1 MSEHKAARWLYLL
14 TGGVLLLGT
23 LLVVVGTRNS
33 RDDDARANHARQ
45 DRGLD
50 EMCPPV
56 SVTPGL
62 LERGA
67 TLQRMECAGCHSDD
81 RREIGPSYEV
91 IAARYHCRPDELIA
105 AIGHPKPGWADYPP
119 GPEGPPLARDD
130 QAALVYWILNTGGS
144 GDE

>member
-1 MSEHKAARWLYLL
+1 MIEHRPAGWLYLL

-23 LLVVVGTRNS
+23 LLVIVGTRD
-33 RDDDARANHARQ
+33 RDSHAGARQ

-50 EMCPPV
+50 EICPPV
-56 SVTPGL
+56 SATPVL

-67 TLQRMECAGCHSDD
+67 TLERMECAGCHSGD

-130 QAALVYWILNTGGS
+130 QAALVSWILNTGGS

>member
-1 MSEHKAARWLYLL
+1 MSEKKPARWLYLL

-23 LLVVVGTRNS
+23 LLVVVGTRS
-33 RDDDARANHARQ
+33 SPDDDARANHARQ
-45 DRGLD
+45 DSGLD
-50 EMCPPV
+50 EMCPPA

-91 IAARYHCRPDELIA
+91 IAARYHCRPDQLIA
-105 AIGHPKPGWADYPP
+105 AIDHPKPGWADYPP

-130 QAALVYWILNTGGS
+130 QTALVYWILNTGGS
-144 GDE
+144 GNE

>member
-1 MSEHKAARWLYLL
+1 MSEDKPARWLYLF

-23 LLVVVGTRNS
+23 LMVVVGTRNS
-33 RDDDARANHARQ
+33 RDNDARANHARQ
-45 DRGLD
+45 DRGRD
-50 EMCPPV
+50 GMCPSV

-62 LERGA
+62 LKRGA
-67 TLQRMECAGCHSDD
+67 TLQRMECAGCHSND
-81 RREIGPSYEV
+81 RREIGPSYQV
-91 IAARYHCRPDELIA
+91 IAARYHCRPDGLIA

-130 QAALVYWILNTGGS
+130 QAALVYWILNRGGS

>member
-1 MSEHKAARWLYLL
+1 MSEHKPPRWLYLL

-23 LLVVVGTRNS
+23 LLVVVGTRNP

-45 DRGLD
+45 DRNLD

-62 LERGA
+62 IERGA

-81 RREIGPSYEV
+81 RREIGPSYGV
-91 IAARYHCRPDELIA
+91 IAARHHCRPAELIG

-119 GPEGPPLARDD
+119 GPVGPPLVRDD
-130 QAALVYWILNTGGS
+130 RSALVAWILNQEGK

>member
-1 MSEHKAARWLYLL
+1 MSERKPSRWLYML
-14 TGGVLLLGT
+14 TAGVLLLGT
-23 LLVVVGTRNS
+23 VLVALGTRNS

-45 DRGLD
+45 DSSRD

-56 SVTPGL
+56 SDTPGL

-119 GPEGPPLARDD
+119 GPAGPPLAPDD
-130 QAALVYWILNTGGS
+130 QAALAYWILNLGGS